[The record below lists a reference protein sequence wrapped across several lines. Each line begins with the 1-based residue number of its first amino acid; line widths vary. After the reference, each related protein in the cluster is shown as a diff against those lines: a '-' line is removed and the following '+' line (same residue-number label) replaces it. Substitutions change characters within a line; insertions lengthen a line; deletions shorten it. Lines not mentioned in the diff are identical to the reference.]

1 MNVADWRSLQ
11 IILHQ
16 SFIMSTVV
24 LKDHIALM
32 QPLLKEV
39 KAVQTMYVK
48 GHRLEEAMVINE
60 CVQAMEK
67 YNEVVQRQVDLVEK
81 LK

>member
-1 MNVADWRSLQ
+1 MP
-11 IILHQ
+11 
-16 SFIMSTVV
+16 TVV

-32 QPLLKEV
+32 LPLLQEV

-48 GHRLEEAMVINE
+48 GHRLEEAMVIND
-60 CVQAMEK
+60 CVKAMEK
-67 YNEVVQRQVDLVEK
+67 YNAVVQRLVDLVEK